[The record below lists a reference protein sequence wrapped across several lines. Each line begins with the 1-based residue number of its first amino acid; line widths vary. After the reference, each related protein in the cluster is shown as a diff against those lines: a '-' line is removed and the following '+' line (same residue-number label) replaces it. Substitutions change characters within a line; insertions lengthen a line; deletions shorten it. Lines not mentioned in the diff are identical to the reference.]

1 MHVCMYVYMYVCVT
15 AFICVWLCYMYIHIY
30 IYNYMGQRNM
40 LLKGQSDRL
49 SFPVCN
55 KLKHVLGNLW
65 QCRRSHLC
73 RYHLSHSTIKRPG
86 AFTKIRSNIAECFES
101 MGFHH
106 YAQPFSNVRRGDDF
120 GPRSVP
126 TRFFRS
132 CGLEWD
138 RWRLPFSHGTPNHPS
153 HGWPWLSIG

>member
-1 MHVCMYVYMYVCVT
+1 MYACMYVCIYVCVCD
-15 AFICVWLCYMYIHIY
+15 CVYMCVIVLYVYTY